1 MATVGWIG
9 LGAMG
14 SPMARVVALAGHP
27 VQAFDIDPQR
37 PAALADDGVVPVASP
52 AEAAAGVEVLAI
64 MVATPEQGESA
75 FFGDKGAAGSLGP
88 GSVVLV
94 MSTVGP
100 AAVLR
105 WQARLEGIGVHVVD
119 APVSGGVARAAS
131 GELLMMVSGAP
142 SAVQLVAPLLEA
154 MSSRAPVVGRDP
166 GDGQKLKLVNQLLC
180 GVHIAAAAEA
190 LVFAGSMGL
199 DVGTSWEVLKH
210 GAASSFMLE
219 DRGRRMVETS
229 FDDPKSALDIFVK
242 DMGLVVG
249 AAESSNAETPLAQAA
264 QSMFTA
270 GAEAG
275 YGRLD
280 DSSVVLVYEELL
292 RQRTGQP
299 MGKHTNT
306 APPAPGELAPGELAP
321 GELAPGELAPG
332 ELAPGEL

>member
-1 MATVGWIG
+1 
-9 LGAMG
+9 
-14 SPMARVVALAGHP
+14 
-27 VQAFDIDPQR
+27 
-37 PAALADDGVVPVASP
+37 
-52 AEAAAGVEVLAI
+52 
-64 MVATPEQGESA
+64 
-75 FFGDKGAAGSLGP
+75 
-88 GSVVLV
+88 
-94 MSTVGP
+94 
-100 AAVLR
+100 
-105 WQARLEGIGVHVVD
+105 
-119 APVSGGVARAAS
+119 
-131 GELLMMVSGAP
+131 MMVSGAP
-142 SAVQLVAPLLEA
+142 SAVQLVAPLLDA

-249 AAESSNAETPLAQAA
+249 AAESSNAETPLAQVA
-264 QSMFTA
+264 QSMFKA

-280 DSSVVLVYEELL
+280 DSSVAPCVRGV
-292 RQRTGQP
+292 
-299 MGKHTNT
+299 
-306 APPAPGELAPGELAP
+306 APPANGTANGKARTRPAAPGNCHLGNCHP
-321 GELAPGELAPG
+321 GNCRPGNCRRLVVPRQVAADGLQDHGRAERPTG
-332 ELAPGEL
+332 QRS

>member
-1 MATVGWIG
+1 MARVGWIG

-14 SPMARVVALAGHP
+14 SPMARVIALAGHP

-37 PAALADDGVVPVASP
+37 PAALADDGVVPAESP
-52 AEAAAGVEVLAI
+52 AEAATGVEVLAV

-75 FFGDKGAAGSLGP
+75 LFGDEGAAGALEP

-100 AAVLR
+100 AAVHR
-105 WQARLEGIGVHVVD
+105 WLARLEGSGVDLVD

-142 SAVQLVAPLLEA
+142 PAVQRVAPLLEA
-154 MSSRAPVVGRDP
+154 MSSRAPVVGPEP

-190 LVFAGSMGL
+190 LVFAGSMSL
-199 DVGTSWEVLKH
+199 DIGNSWEVLKH

-229 FDDPKSALDIFVK
+229 FNDPKSALDIFVK

-249 AAESSNAETPLAQAA
+249 AAESSKAETPLAQVA

-280 DSSVVLVYEELL
+280 DSSVLLVYEELL
-292 RQRTGQP
+292 RQRTGQQTGQP
-299 MGKHTNT
+299 TNM
-306 APPAPGELAPGELAP
+306 AQPAPGEL
-321 GELAPGELAPG
+321 
-332 ELAPGEL
+332 